1 MRAKWEFSATGEN
14 QISFPPGAIITVT
27 GQYPV
32 ESGWWHGSYDG
43 HDGLFPI
50 NYTEVYQIEKI
61 AYRKMSI
68 KTSSVSNK
76 IRLLQAQLGKL
87 KDEDLPSPVAT
98 PTIERQDKKMN
109 EATEKQQQDKPNDS
123 SDKKSLDDES
133 VSVKNDD
140 SQLSSGI
147 SLLKDEDS
155 SVKDNSS
162 PSISLEKDPVFVP
175 ISSSPNQKDAIINFA
190 TGEVISVEELEE
202 DENESE
208 ELEEE
213 EGEGSESQEIEE
225 GDEEEREE
233 EEDEEELP
241 AEEEYESESETES
254 EEDEESESEEEDE
267 VEKPDEPSKVVED
280 DIASFLEKQAQTDDD
295 KEEPKKEELVEL
307 LVTPGEPIVIET
319 KKEEPEPELEES
331 KPEIIQVE
339 EEPVSIP
346 ETKESVST
354 DNEGLSFWEACKNGK
369 LTRVKELVESGQHVD
384 EPDENGCTGL
394 HLAAKGS
401 FYDVILYLLSEKASI
416 SILDNQ
422 KQLPHT
428 QIGCTAGSRQ
438 TLLENLKQEPIW
450 VPDAASTRC
459 LICAKTFTFFQRR
472 HHCRNCGILACGT
485 CTNYRVAI
493 KARDSNAKLRVCTF
507 CHPVLSSPGN

>member
-1 MRAKWEFSATGEN
+1 M
-14 QISFPPGAIITVT
+14 
-27 GQYPV
+27 
-32 ESGWWHGSYDG
+32 GWWHGSYDG

-98 PTIERQDKKMN
+98 PTIERQ
-109 EATEKQQQDKPNDS
+109 QQDKPNDS

-133 VSVKNDD
+133 VSVKKDD

-202 DENESE
+202 
-208 ELEEE
+208 
-213 EGEGSESQEIEE
+213 GEGSESQEIVE

-254 EEDEESESEEEDE
+254 EEDE

-295 KEEPKKEELVEL
+295 KEEQKKVFLLMLKDYLFGKLVRMVNL
-307 LVTPGEPIVIET
+307 LV
-319 KKEEPEPELEES
+319 L
-331 KPEIIQVE
+331 
-339 EEPVSIP
+339 
-346 ETKESVST
+346 
-354 DNEGLSFWEACKNGK
+354 KN
-369 LTRVKELVESGQHVD
+369 
-384 EPDENGCTGL
+384 
-394 HLAAKGS
+394 
-401 FYDVILYLLSEKASI
+401 
-416 SILDNQ
+416 
-422 KQLPHT
+422 
-428 QIGCTAGSRQ
+428 
-438 TLLENLKQEPIW
+438 
-450 VPDAASTRC
+450 
-459 LICAKTFTFFQRR
+459 
-472 HHCRNCGILACGT
+472 
-485 CTNYRVAI
+485 
-493 KARDSNAKLRVCTF
+493 
-507 CHPVLSSPGN
+507 